1 MAHTRVMSHVSPM
14 FIAII
19 ILCTLLV
26 AVVIYM
32 LSKTKDRR
40 EGLADRVSTIPA
52 AKHILDDPGALHA
65 CIAAADVCGT
75 RDGYFPGSISTIADL
90 VVKGNL
96 DAGGKSTLQNDLNVL
111 RSLTVNGMATMGG
124 NMQFGDSL
132 RVGGD
137 ASSTYANVGGGGLD
151 VKGSSTFKQNL
162 DVENSVGIAGNATL
176 DGNVSVGALT
186 NVSREMQIAQALN
199 ISGAATFRQPV
210 TAGRTNM
217 TNALSVSKALTV
229 TGPAIVSG
237 KAILGRKL
245 YVNGLL
251 TTGAGDVTVSGDSVM
266 KDSVIVSNALNV
278 ADVGRL
284 DGGLQVQSR
293 NGGWTTIGAPNG
305 GKNAISGPTTVTEG
319 EFCINKECV
328 DTDKLSK
335 IRFTEEN
342 LTQRLEDWDTVT
354 KAELDTINKN
364 VFDNDGLLKT
374 HDTEEIAKYQ
384 HMLTALTNQ
393 ASRLKSLS
401 KELESIKKDIADT
414 KKYELEQDKVL
425 SRLEDMMKKTND
437 TYFESMKKIVEADK
451 CMGGGGATPSAAYT
465 STNGNTPFQTMG
477 GGHADFL
484 DRHNIDCGGN
494 GAINQFKLN
503 TQEYRKDGN
512 ISYAYTCTTGPGIK
526 DPTPTS
532 TPRQISGHKGVHYLD
547 RHNVQC
553 ENGSAIS
560 RMQLRSE
567 NDTFRYDYSCSK
579 TQEFG
584 DCYNLSTAPNLL
596 RGFEVAHLDRHDVKC
611 QPNEV
616 LSRFQLVRVGD
627 QIKYDYTCCKY
638 KPPPPPPAAEVPET
652 TGADDP
658 SSLMDT
664 IMNSLNAIPAL
675 DPSGSSGSYGS
686 SGSSSI
692 NFRPA
697 VVKPVVVRAAV
708 APAPPPKAQVDNTPP
723 VPSVINFRSGRSQK
737 YCSGDYNV
745 VICNRDTPGAW
756 EKYSV
761 EKQPDGTVAL
771 RGGKRNMYCSDYSDG
786 VLRCNIP
793 SIGSWEKHQ
802 IVMNNDNTFAL
813 KGGRGGK
820 YCTDDNDSLIRCNRD
835 QMGPWERHGYK

>member
-1 MAHTRVMSHVSPM
+1 MAHARVMSHVSPM

-451 CMGGGGATPSAAYT
+451 CMGGGGATPSAT
-465 STNGNTPFQTMG
+465 
-477 GGHADFL
+477 
-484 DRHNIDCGGN
+484 
-494 GAINQFKLN
+494 
-503 TQEYRKDGN
+503 
-512 ISYAYTCTTGPGIK
+512 
-526 DPTPTS
+526 
-532 TPRQISGHKGVHYLD
+532 
-547 RHNVQC
+547 
-553 ENGSAIS
+553 
-560 RMQLRSE
+560 
-567 NDTFRYDYSCSK
+567 
-579 TQEFG
+579 
-584 DCYNLSTAPNLL
+584 
-596 RGFEVAHLDRHDVKC
+596 
-611 QPNEV
+611 
-616 LSRFQLVRVGD
+616 
-627 QIKYDYTCCKY
+627 
-638 KPPPPPPAAEVPET
+638 PPPAAAAAEVPET

-692 NFRPA
+692 NFRPV
-697 VVKPVVVRAAV
+697 VVKPVIVRAAV
-708 APAPPPKAQVDNTPP
+708 APAPPPKVQDVPWSVKLWSDDNFTGRFMEITENNGTATKEGDGVWVLPTPFGVNSWDASNNVKLYFTDNTDKSGWVLQQNKMAVRRLYLRYIRIEKVNPPKAQVDNTPP

>member
-1 MAHTRVMSHVSPM
+1 
-14 FIAII
+14 
-19 ILCTLLV
+19 
-26 AVVIYM
+26 
-32 LSKTKDRR
+32 
-40 EGLADRVSTIPA
+40 
-52 AKHILDDPGALHA
+52 
-65 CIAAADVCGT
+65 
-75 RDGYFPGSISTIADL
+75 
-90 VVKGNL
+90 
-96 DAGGKSTLQNDLNVL
+96 
-111 RSLTVNGMATMGG
+111 
-124 NMQFGDSL
+124 
-132 RVGGD
+132 
-137 ASSTYANVGGGGLD
+137 
-151 VKGSSTFKQNL
+151 
-162 DVENSVGIAGNATL
+162 
-176 DGNVSVGALT
+176 
-186 NVSREMQIAQALN
+186 
-199 ISGAATFRQPV
+199 
-210 TAGRTNM
+210 M

-401 KELESIKKDIADT
+401 TELESIKKDIVDT

-451 CMGGGGATPSAAYT
+451 CMGGGGATPSAT
-465 STNGNTPFQTMG
+465 
-477 GGHADFL
+477 
-484 DRHNIDCGGN
+484 
-494 GAINQFKLN
+494 
-503 TQEYRKDGN
+503 
-512 ISYAYTCTTGPGIK
+512 
-526 DPTPTS
+526 
-532 TPRQISGHKGVHYLD
+532 
-547 RHNVQC
+547 
-553 ENGSAIS
+553 
-560 RMQLRSE
+560 
-567 NDTFRYDYSCSK
+567 
-579 TQEFG
+579 
-584 DCYNLSTAPNLL
+584 
-596 RGFEVAHLDRHDVKC
+596 
-611 QPNEV
+611 
-616 LSRFQLVRVGD
+616 
-627 QIKYDYTCCKY
+627 
-638 KPPPPPPAAEVPET
+638 PPPPPAAEVPET

-692 NFRPA
+692 NFRPV
-697 VVKPVVVRAAV
+697 VVKPVIVRAAV